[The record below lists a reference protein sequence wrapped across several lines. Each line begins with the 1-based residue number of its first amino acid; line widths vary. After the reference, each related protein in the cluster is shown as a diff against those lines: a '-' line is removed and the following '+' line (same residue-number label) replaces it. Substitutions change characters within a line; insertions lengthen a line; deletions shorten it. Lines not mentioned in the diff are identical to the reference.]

1 MDMQHSASKYNV
13 MQYNTKINQ
22 EKRRVLSDLQSVL
35 SAGCEQ
41 YIDCF
46 RIYTQPNMQCNVRIK
61 DTMSD

>member
-41 YIDCF
+41 YIHRLF
-46 RIYTQPNMQCNVRIK
+46 SHLYATKYAVQCK
-61 DTMSD
+61 D